1 MSNLPLQ
8 PPPVLAAVEDLLR
21 RYDGPV
27 PAEDVLGA
35 MTGEPADLLRLRAIS
50 REIDRLVL
58 GVGRVIAARG
68 EDLRRCPASSRTPG
82 PAMDELSERLHRY
95 RMLGIRLAGS
105 LTRC

>member
-1 MSNLPLQ
+1 MSNLPPQ
-8 PPPVLAAVEDLLR
+8 PVLVAIEDLLR

-27 PAEDVLGA
+27 PGEDVLGA
-35 MTGEPADLLRLRAIS
+35 ITGQPADLLRLRAIS

-68 EDLRRCPASSRTPG
+68 EDLRRSPASSEPPG
-82 PAMDELSERLHRY
+82 PTTDELSDRLRRY

-105 LTRC
+105 